1 MRIIEYVTNEN
12 EILYD
17 FNTIKNILGVNK
29 SKLQREMNKI
39 EGREY
44 VKYKNQFLFKEKTHS
59 KRGAGF
65 ITIPD
70 QRFLHEKCNNINIKD
85 EIKRIFID
93 AFGKNDKLCATNL
106 IDRIKK
112 V

>member
-44 VKYKNQFLFKEKTHS
+44 VKYKNQFLFKEKTLFLLMEQILFERLDKIEMNENELS
-59 KRGAGF
+59 K
-65 ITIPD
+65 D
-70 QRFLHEKCNNINIKD
+70 
-85 EIKRIFID
+85 
-93 AFGKNDKLCATNL
+93 
-106 IDRIKK
+106 
-112 V
+112 